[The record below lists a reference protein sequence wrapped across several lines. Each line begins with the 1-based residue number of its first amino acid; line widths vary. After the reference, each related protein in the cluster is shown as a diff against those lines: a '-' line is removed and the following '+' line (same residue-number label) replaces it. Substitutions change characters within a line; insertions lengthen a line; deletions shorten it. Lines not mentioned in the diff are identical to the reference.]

1 MKKALLAITV
11 LFFLSVM
18 TAYSQ
23 PVDKYARKGQW
34 EIGGTIGFTNT
45 TPVSNGH
52 TGESYSVF
60 NFSPTVSYFVEDGFE
75 IGGMFD
81 IKYYDVE
88 NTRTTMYTLYAVPS
102 YNFKTKSMFYPY
114 VQGQIGFNG
123 YSNGSSRSGIAWA
136 LEGGVKANFVTNG
149 LLKFGINYNQITL
162 NSSGSTE
169 RNGINVI
176 SAVLGAGLFF

>member
-1 MKKALLAITV
+1 MNKALLAITV

-23 PVDKYARKGQW
+23 PVDKFARKGQW
-34 EIGGTIGFTNT
+34 EIGGTIGYTSI
-45 TPVSNGH
+45 TPVYNGH
-52 TGESYSVF
+52 TDDSFSVF
-60 NFSPTVSYFVEDGFE
+60 NFSPKVSYFVEDGFE

-81 IKYYDVE
+81 VKIYDVE
-88 NTRTTMYTLYAVPS
+88 NTSTTIYTLYAVPS
-102 YNFKTKSMFYPY
+102 YNFKTNSMFYPY
-114 VQGQIGFNG
+114 IQGQIGYNG

-162 NSSGSTE
+162 NKSGSNE
-169 RNGINVI
+169 RNGYNIA
-176 SAVLGAGLFF
+176 SAVLGAGIFF

>member
-1 MKKALLAITV
+1 MKKELLAITV
-11 LFFLSVM
+11 LFFLSVL

-23 PVDKYARKGQW
+23 PVDKFARKGQW

-45 TPVSNGH
+45 TSVSNGH

-81 IKYYDVE
+81 VKYYDYGKEHV
-88 NTRTTMYTLYAVPS
+88 TMYTLYAVPS

-123 YSNGSSRSGIAWA
+123 YSNHISLSGIAWA

-149 LLKFGINYNQITL
+149 LLKFGINYNQVTL
-162 NSSGSTE
+162 NESGSSD
-169 RNGINVI
+169 RDGFNYI
-176 SAVLGAGLFF
+176 SAVLGAGIFF